1 MRTRK
6 EERME
11 RISRKAREKSPE
23 MDPLRLGTG
32 WTREDLEKPQIMIE
46 STFVFPAAT
55 RDCPGT

>member
-1 MRTRK
+1 
-6 EERME
+6 ME